1 MSTEKTP
8 NLSLPLLVQNQSG
21 KELTHNEALA
31 IIDALL
37 NNGIIDKDLTTPPS
51 SPTNGQVYI
60 AGNSSTDLWS
70 SKDGQIAF
78 YNNGWEFI
86 MPREGLTLW
95 INDEDCLYTYNGA
108 SWVKTTNENSSLD
121 NLSDVV
127 LTSPVQYDLLSHN
140 GTNFVNTQEIQNLN
154 LVGINTTAD
163 TNNKLAVASDYILFD
178 KATNNIRIK
187 ANKNASTDTAS
198 HLFQTNYSGRAEFG
212 LVGNDDF
219 TLKVSADGSSWND
232 AFVID
237 KDNGNV
243 DFKGNLT
250 VNGKSIG
257 LEKVSEFTIDN
268 NEYVEFTGLDDGY
281 SYLFIFENIQ
291 VATDNVAILAQ
302 VSRDSGTTYVNS
314 GYNNRFG
321 FIKSGITSRY
331 EYNGTSETSLVLSS
345 TNTFQTN
352 SGIGNGT
359 GENYNGKLEL
369 INPASTTNTK
379 IFKIEGNYINADGD
393 LVDLNGSG
401 ILSESQLG
409 YNAVKFY
416 AESGNLSGGVI
427 ECYKRK

>member
-1 MSTEKTP
+1 MSTETTP
-8 NLSLPLLVQNQSG
+8 NLALPLLVQNQSG

-51 SPTNGQVYI
+51 SPANGQAYI
-60 AGNSSTDLWS
+60 VGTSSTDLWS
-70 SKDGQIAF
+70 SKDEQIAF

-86 MPREGLTLW
+86 VPREGLTLW
-95 INDEDCLYTYNGA
+95 INDEDCLYTYNGT

-121 NLSDVV
+121 NLSDVIIS
-127 LTSPVQYDLLSHN
+127 SPAQYDLLSHN
-140 GTNFVNTQEIQNLN
+140 GTNFVNTQEIQNLD

-163 TNNKLAVASDYILFD
+163 TNNKLAVASDYILFNR
-178 KATNNIRIK
+178 ATNNIRIK

-212 LVGNDDF
+212 LIGNDDF

-243 DFKGNLT
+243 DFKGNLSI
-250 VNGKSIG
+250 NGNSIG
-257 LEKVSEFTIDN
+257 IEKVSEIVISN
-268 NEYVEFTGLDDGY
+268 NSYIEFTGLDDGY
-281 SYLFIFENIQ
+281 SYFFIFENIQ

-302 VSRDSGTTYVNS
+302 ISRDGGTTYVNS
-314 GYNNRFG
+314 GYNNLFG
-321 FIKSGITSRY
+321 FVKSGTTSRY
-331 EYNGTSETSLVLSS
+331 EYDGTSEASLVLSS

-359 GENYNGKLEL
+359 GENFNGRIDL
-369 INPASTTNTK
+369 INPSDTSNTK
-379 IFKIEGNYINADGD
+379 LFKVNGTYIDSTGN
-393 LVDLNGSG
+393 LVDLGGSG
-401 ILSESQLG
+401 ILTGSQSA
-409 YNAVKFY
+409 YNTIKFY
-416 AESGNLSGGVI
+416 AESGNLGSGVI
-427 ECYKRK
+427 KCYKNI